1 MPHENYI
8 KSLRASRVSERT
20 KGSYIGIFYHDNPA
34 RWIPGTGKLV
44 IKWMGLLLYFY
55 TATTRCSSLWKL
67 NLNELSIASS

>member
-44 IKWMGLLLYFY
+44 C
-55 TATTRCSSLWKL
+55 RSVL
-67 NLNELSIASS
+67 NVGHP